1 MDYNIKLNNIV
12 MFIRVLLLVTELS
25 FIYLD

>member
-1 MDYNIKLNNIV
+1 MLIC
-12 MFIRVLLLVTELS
+12 VLLLVTELS